1 MHKNIGKY
9 LEHKPLGTIL
19 IALIFLVVYS
29 FNRIKVKFPKLLIS
43 HSHEL
48 EAEDILYTLYLQYAE
63 SLNIQEKL

>member
-9 LEHKPLGTIL
+9 LEHKPLERYL
-19 IALIFLVVYS
+19 LHSVFLVVYS
-29 FNRIKVKFPKLLIS
+29 FSRIKVKLPKLLIS